1 MSDGW
6 SEADQEAHGQFLR
19 SRPDRAGLRALVEHL
34 EPGAMVAGIRRLK
47 GGLEASTHRVDLIT
61 RTGARQPI
69 VVRRFNSAARWYD
82 PARLANEAA
91 TLASLVG
98 TGVPAPECLL
108 VDEAGDWL
116 GTPSMVQTC
125 LPGGP
130 APPARWVEWAPRLLE
145 AMALVHEVPAVVE
158 AEPWLYG
165 WRRGTPPQSLRDD
178 PWVAQVWPLIEAHAA
193 DLDSSSPDEPA
204 VLVHHDLHPGNTLW
218 SRGRVT
224 GIVDWPMA
232 GAGEPAYDRAYLRL
246 DVSICLGLDAGDAF
260 RSREVD
266 DSPAWDLVAGLRA
279 LPDPDL
285 WVSVYNEIGV
295 PVTAAEGRARLA
307 AWFERAMAQLA

>member
-6 SEADQEAHGQFLR
+6 SEADQEDHGRFLR
-19 SRPDRAGLRALVEHL
+19 SRPDRTGLRGLVEHL

-61 RTGARQPI
+61 RAGARRPI

-82 PARLANEAA
+82 PARLVNEEA

-108 VDEAGDWL
+108 VDEAGSWL
-116 GTPSMVQTC
+116 GTPAMVQTC

-130 APPARWVEWAPRLLE
+130 APPGRWVEWAPRLLE
-145 AMALVHEVPAVVE
+145 AMARLHEVPAVVE
-158 AEPWLYG
+158 AEPWLSG
-165 WRRGTPPQSLRDD
+165 WRTGTPPTSLAGD
-178 PWVAQVWPLIEAHAA
+178 PWLERVWPVIEAHR
-193 DLDSSSPDEPA
+193 PA
-204 VLVHHDLHPGNTLW
+204 LEASTSGVLVHHDLHPGNTLW

-232 GAGEPAYDRAYLRL
+232 GAGFPAYDRAYLRL

-260 RSREVD
+260 RSHEAD
-266 DSPAWDLVAGLRA
+266 DSPVWDLVVGLRA
-279 LPDPDL
+279 LPHPDL
-285 WVSVYNEIGV
+285 WVSVYNEIGA
-295 PVTAAEGRARLA
+295 PVTVPEGRDRLA
-307 AWFERAMAQLA
+307 AWFERAMAQLR

>member
-6 SEADQEAHGQFLR
+6 SEADQEAHGRFLG
-19 SRPDRAGLRALVEHL
+19 SRPDRGGLRALVEHL
-34 EPGAMVAGIRRLK
+34 EPGATVAGIRRLK
-47 GGLEASTHRVDLIT
+47 GGLEASTHRVELIT
-61 RTGARQPI
+61 RAGIRRAV

-82 PARLANEAA
+82 PARLASEQA

-108 VDEAGDWL
+108 LDEPGHWL
-116 GTPSMVQTC
+116 GTPAMVQTC

-145 AMALVHEVPAVVE
+145 VLARVHEVPAVVE
-158 AEPWLYG
+158 AEPWLCG
-165 WRRGTPPQSLRDD
+165 WRTGTPPQSLAGSAWLER
-178 PWVAQVWPLIEAHAA
+178 VWPVIEAQR
-193 DLDSSSPDEPA
+193 PA
-204 VLVHHDLHPGNTLW
+204 LEASRSGVLVHHDLHPGNTLW

-232 GAGEPAYDRAYLRL
+232 GAGFPAYDRAYLRL

-260 RSREVD
+260 RSPEAD

-279 LPDPDL
+279 LPEPDL
-285 WVSVYNEIGV
+285 WVSAYNEIGA
-295 PVTAAEGRARLA
+295 PVTVAEGRARLA
-307 AWFERAMAQLA
+307 AWLERAMAHLS